1 MTNYFY
7 DYVQKN
13 RTMNEDMKGNFFI
26 KPELIIEVKFLRY
39 HINNMDC
46 YSYKNGVYTNIGK
59 KESVTLINPRFNRIR
74 VDKKINDYDV
84 RLSQIPELG

>member
-1 MTNYFY
+1 
-7 DYVQKN
+7 
-13 RTMNEDMKGNFFI
+13 MNEDIKGNFFI

-46 YSYKNGVYTNIGK
+46 YSYKNGIYNNIGK
-59 KESVTLINPRFNRIR
+59 KESITLINPRFNRIR

-84 RLSQIPELG
+84 RISQIPELW